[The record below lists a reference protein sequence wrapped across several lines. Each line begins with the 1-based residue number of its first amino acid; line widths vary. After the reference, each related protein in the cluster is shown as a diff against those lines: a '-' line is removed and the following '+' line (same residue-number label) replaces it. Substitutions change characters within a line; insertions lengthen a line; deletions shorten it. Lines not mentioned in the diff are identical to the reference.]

1 MRVFILGSGFS
12 HDADY
17 PLTNQMLVKFDDYV
31 QNDKEG
37 REYQRPWGQFK
48 EWREGQIARGGSQA
62 HICSTQN
69 PEYLLTYLDIA
80 SMAFPDMDEVLSGKR
95 VKAVHDGEP
104 SEAAPE
110 DPVRDSLRQVMS
122 RYFMSRH
129 GEDNDLEPRNSDKY
143 RKFFN
148 SCVQD
153 QDVIITFNY
162 DTLAERFLLKSSKW
176 GPGDGYG
183 FKPNL
188 ERESLRGSISKPTS
202 TIRILKL
209 HGSVGWHSG
218 GYLPEDRV
226 TLTTKLLEGFGVV
239 GSSKRDW
246 DDLSNPVMLAPSFM
260 KMFEH
265 PVYYDLWSKAAHALR
280 DAEDV
285 VVIGYSLPE
294 ADAAAVALVTGALKY
309 KKSPVLVV
317 DPAADDLQ
325 ERYEMVTGRHVS
337 TVNMK
342 FAKWVEAGFPGSLT
356 APT

>member
-12 HDADY
+12 RDARY
-17 PLTNQMLVKFDDYV
+17 PLTNEMLAAFDCYV
-31 QNDKEG
+31 QWHREG
-37 REYQRPWGQFK
+37 QEYQRPWGQFK
-48 EWREGQIARGGSQA
+48 EWRERQIAVGGSQA

-80 SMAFPDMDEVLSGKR
+80 SMAFPHTDEVLSGKR

-148 SCVQD
+148 SYVQD

-162 DTLAERFLLKSSKW
+162 DTLAERFLLESGKW
-176 GPGDGYG
+176 GPVDGYG

-188 ERESLRGSISKPTS
+188 EPELRASISKPAS
-202 TIRILKL
+202 TVKILKL
-209 HGSVGWHSG
+209 HGSVGWLSG
-218 GYLPEDRV
+218 GHLPKNKI
-226 TLTTKLLEGFGVV
+226 TLSNRLLEGFDLVALTN
-239 GSSKRDW
+239 RDR
-246 DDLSNPVMLAPSFM
+246 DDLSNPVMLAPSFV

-265 PVYYDLWSKAAHALR
+265 PEFYELWSKASQALCI
-280 DAEDV
+280 AEDV

-294 ADAAAVALVTGALKY
+294 ADGAAVALVAGALRDRKT
-309 KKSPVLVV
+309 PLLVV
-317 DPAADDLQ
+317 DPAGDNLRQ
-325 ERYEMVTGRHVS
+325 RYKMVTDGNIATVS
-337 TVNMK
+337 RK
-342 FAKWVEAGFPGSLT
+342 FAEWAQGGFQGFPPT
-356 APT
+356 AS